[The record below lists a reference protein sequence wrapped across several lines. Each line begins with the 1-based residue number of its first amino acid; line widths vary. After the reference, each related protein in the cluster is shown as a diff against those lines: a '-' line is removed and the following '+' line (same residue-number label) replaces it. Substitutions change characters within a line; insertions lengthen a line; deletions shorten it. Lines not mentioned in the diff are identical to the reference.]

1 MKKLLFA
8 LVCSFVLGYLI
19 IPSIDF
25 LWTWLI
31 GERWETMLV
40 MLVGFYAIDLAVWAY
55 NKITSSDKNP
65 DSDEASD
72 KVEPAE

>member
-8 LVCSFVLGYLI
+8 LVVSFILGYLI
-19 IPSIDF
+19 IPSVDF

-40 MLVGFYAIDLAVWAY
+40 MLVGFYATDLAVWAY
-55 NKITSSDKNP
+55 NKITSSDEV
-65 DSDEASD
+65 SEED
-72 KVEPAE
+72 KSIE